1 MTQMPISNSFVIIV
15 TVSLLVQL
23 AVLGLL
29 LYGYLLKRRLRFQ
42 QHGFIMAVA
51 VFLHLTVVFTVM
63 IPSFVLAIIP
73 EYVVANVASATSVVS
88 LIHASFGATA
98 LTLGLWFVLGWRL
111 KGLKGCFKRKMYMR
125 WTLIVWATSLLLG
138 IVLYIILYWAALMG

>member
-1 MTQMPISNSFVIIV
+1 MPISNSFLIIV
-15 TVSLLVQL
+15 TVSLVVQL
-23 AVLGLL
+23 SVLGLL

-51 VFLHLTVVFTVM
+51 VFLHLTLVFTVM

-73 EYVVANVASATSVVS
+73 EYVVAHVNSATSLVS
-88 LIHASFGATA
+88 LIHASLGVTA

-111 KGLKGCFKRKMYMR
+111 KGLNGCFKRKKYMR
-125 WTLIVWATSLLLG
+125 WTLMLWATSLLLG
-138 IVLYIILYWAALMG
+138 IILYVILYWASLMG